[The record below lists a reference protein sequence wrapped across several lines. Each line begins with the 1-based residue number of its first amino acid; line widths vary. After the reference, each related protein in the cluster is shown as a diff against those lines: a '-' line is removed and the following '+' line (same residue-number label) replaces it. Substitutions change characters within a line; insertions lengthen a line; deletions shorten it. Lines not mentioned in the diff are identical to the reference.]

1 MYKLV
6 IIQKI
11 KKRRQFLIMYTATLD
26 EWENDFWKEWCE
38 ETGCTMEIAKEEFDY
53 LPDHEYLFH
62 FCILKTFWLNIFKRI
77 WRKKH
82 ALIVE
87 RRKIHNLWNRNI
99 HGKWLIR
106 SPPSRSFC

>member
-1 MYKLV
+1 MFKLAIV
-6 IIQKI
+6 QNNKAKSILII
-11 KKRRQFLIMYTATLD
+11 YTVSAVELFCD
-26 EWENDFWKEWCE
+26 EWKDWCAQ
-38 ETGCTMEIAKEEFDY
+38 TDCTIEIVKEEFDY

-87 RRKIHNLWNRNI
+87 RRKIHNLWNRSI
-99 HGKWLIR
+99 HGKWLVG
-106 SPPSRSFC
+106 SSSS

>member
-38 ETGCTMEIAKEEFDY
+38 ETGCTIEIA
-53 LPDHEYLFH
+53 
-62 FCILKTFWLNIFKRI
+62 
-77 WRKKH
+77 
-82 ALIVE
+82 
-87 RRKIHNLWNRNI
+87 
-99 HGKWLIR
+99 
-106 SPPSRSFC
+106 